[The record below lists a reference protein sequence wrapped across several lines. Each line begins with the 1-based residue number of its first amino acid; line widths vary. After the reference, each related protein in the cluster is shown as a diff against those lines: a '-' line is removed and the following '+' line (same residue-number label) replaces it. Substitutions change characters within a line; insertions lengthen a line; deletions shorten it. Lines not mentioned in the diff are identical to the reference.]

1 MWSIRGRA
9 SSVQLAVQFSV
20 CCLLRPVL
28 VLLLLLLLFFFFS
41 PSLVLLFYFIAYILL
56 SVRSILPLGL
66 CCGCLLWVLFSL
78 THSSSLLIYRYTD
91 TDTQILSVSS
101 FVSSIR
107 QLRIWQLI
115 LAPSWC
121 SITSD
126 TFPSC
131 QQSSV
136 IFSLCRGLPLS
147 SAPGDAVSRVIN

>member
-1 MWSIRGRA
+1 MVHKGSGIECSVG
-9 SSVQLAVQFSV
+9 SSVFS
-20 CCLLRPVL
+20 
-28 VLLLLLLLFFFFS
+28 LLFTPSCSRPPPPPPFYFFFS
-41 PSLVLLFYFIAYILL
+41 FSSPSLLLHRYILL

-121 SITSD
+121 SITGD

-131 QQSSV
+131 HQSSV
-136 IFSLCRGLPLS
+136 AFSLCRGLPLS

>member
-1 MWSIRGRA
+1 MFSWQYSFQSVVYSVLF
-9 SSVQLAVQFSV
+9 SSSSFSSSS
-20 CCLLRPVL
+20 
-28 VLLLLLLLFFFFS
+28 FFFFFFLS
-41 PSLVLLFYFIAYILL
+41 LSLVLLFYFIAYILL

-121 SITSD
+121 SITGD

-131 QQSSV
+131 HQSSV
-136 IFSLCRGLPLS
+136 AFSLCRGLPLS

>member
-9 SSVQLAVQFSV
+9 SNVQLAVQFSV

-28 VLLLLLLLFFFFS
+28 VLLLFRPPFFFS
-41 PSLVLLFYFIAYILL
+41 LSSPSLLLHRY
-56 SVRSILPLGL
+56 RSIRPLGL

-107 QLRIWQLI
+107 HLRIWQLI

>member
-1 MWSIRGRA
+1 VVHKGSGIECSVG
-9 SSVQLAVQFSV
+9 SSVFS
-20 CCLLRPVL
+20 LLFTPSCSRPPPL
-28 VLLLLLLLFFFFS
+28 PSSSIFFFFFLFFLSS
-41 PSLVLLFYFIAYILL
+41 PSLLLHRYRPI
-56 SVRSILPLGL
+56 RPLGL
-66 CCGCLLWVLFSL
+66 CCGCLLWVLLSL
-78 THSSSLLIYRYTD
+78 THASSLLIYRYTY

-121 SITSD
+121 SSTGD

-131 QQSSV
+131 HQSSV
-136 IFSLCRGLPLS
+136 AFSLCRGLPLS